1 MKKIF
6 VILFCVVLLMTVAF
20 AEVDLDSMTSEELT
34 ELYSAIGSKL
44 WGEKIASEDGAKLI
58 YGKYIVGVDIPE
70 GTYVIATKDD
80 VSNEY
85 DRTYITVYENDDEKA
100 KRISL
105 DSIGNG
111 FSEVQL
117 AGLKEGN
124 VIYITTY
131 SYKLDLRLYT
141 FSAYM
146 NNLE

>member
-6 VILFCVVLLMTVAF
+6 AVLFCVVLLTTVAF
-20 AEVDLDSMTSEELT
+20 AEVDLDSMSAEELA

-58 YGKYIVGVDIPE
+58 YGKYVVGVDIPE

-80 VSNEY
+80 VSSEY
-85 DRTYITVYENDDEKA
+85 DRTYIAVYENDDEKA
-100 KRISL
+100 ERIGF

-117 AGLKEGN
+117 SGLKEGN
-124 VIYITTY
+124 VIYITTL
-131 SYKLDLRLYT
+131 SIKLDLRIYT
-141 FSAYM
+141 FSAYV
-146 NNLE
+146 NSLE

>member
-6 VILFCVVLLMTVAF
+6 AILFCVVLLTTMAF
-20 AEVDLDSMTSEELT
+20 AEVDLESMSAEELAK
-34 ELYSAIGSKL
+34 LYSAIGSKL

-58 YGKYIVGVDIPE
+58 YGKYVVGIDIPE
-70 GTYVIATKDD
+70 GNYVIATKDD

-146 NNLE
+146 NNLK